1 MRLAYLTS
9 QYPAASHTF
18 IQREVEAMRE
28 LGVDVDTFSVRAPS
42 ADETVSE
49 LDRLEAERTYYLLRQ
64 SLLSFAAAHAAAL
77 FTHPIA
83 YAKTFGHSLSHRA
96 PGARGARRRR

>member
-18 IQREVEAMRE
+18 IRREVEAMRE

-64 SLLSFAAAHAAAL
+64 SLLSFVAAHAAAL

-83 YAKTFGHSLSHRA
+83 YAKTFGRSLSHRA
-96 PGARGARRRR
+96 PGARAR